1 VLGDVCNHY
10 VMSLQRP
17 DWHVSFDMDKDMAV
31 ASRKKILG
39 MIAADK
45 IPFNGYH
52 MPFPS
57 VGYAEKAMEGGY
69 RFVPAAYQL
78 TL

>member
-1 VLGDVCNHY
+1 
-10 VMSLQRP
+10 
-17 DWHVSFDMDKDMAV
+17 
-31 ASRKKILG
+31 
-39 MIAADK
+39 
-45 IPFNGYH
+45 

-57 VGYAEKAMEGGY
+57 VGYVEKAADGGY